1 MDKAT
6 FKLSLRPRWV
16 TGLVENVQEYFRR
29 EAGVEY
35 PREVV
40 EKSLEEWLEVR
51 FDRVLESVG
60 EMITSPGMAEG
71 MEFRALLEAN
81 TLKSKVQ
88 SPRSVEAAQGASAI
102 SNLGS
107 EISDTASVGAYARP
121 VVDSGGGSRDA
132 GAPEVGAPGR
142 APVFTGKRAFDP
154 SRLGAMV
161 AYLVDKGHD
170 IYKTNLNK
178 LLFYSDMTA
187 YFLRGAG
194 ISGATYL
201 NMPFGPVPDHIETV
215 IETLVSNGTLT
226 RRDVPEIGKNAVRF
240 EVGYEGRDSELSADD
255 RRVLDW
261 VLKTYG
267 EMGAGELS
275 ELSHRERAYKDTRPL
290 EPIAY
295 EYAKFLRR
303 LPAKDSE
310 Q

>member
-1 MDKAT
+1 MEKHT
-6 FKLSLRPRWV
+6 FKIDLRPRWV

-40 EKSLEEWLEVR
+40 ERSLEQWLERR
-51 FDRVLESVG
+51 FDGMLERIGDV
-60 EMITSPGMAEG
+60 IASPSDEAAL
-71 MEFRALLEAN
+71 EFRRILEMNAQR
-81 TLKSKVQ
+81 TMQTAQ
-88 SPRSVEAAQGASAI
+88 SPAAAASLKASAVVDADVFNHPGLPATPPNQGADLATSI
-102 SNLGS
+102 F
-107 EISDTASVGAYARP
+107 
-121 VVDSGGGSRDA
+121 SGKKKFDA
-132 GAPEVGAPGR
+132 E
-142 APVFTGKRAFDP
+142 
-154 SRLGAMV
+154 RLGAMV
-161 AYLVDKGHD
+161 AYLVEKGHD

-187 YFLRGAG
+187 YFLRGEG
-194 ISGATYL
+194 MSGATYV
-201 NMPFGPVPDHIETV
+201 NMPFGPVPDHVEAV
-215 IETLVSNGTLT
+215 IEALVANGTLT

-240 EVGYEGRDSELSADD
+240 EMGYEGRDSELSDDD

-261 VLKTYG
+261 VLATYG

-303 LPAKDSE
+303 LPENRGS